1 MPTFDERALDW
12 DTPER
17 HEQARAIAT
26 LIVETVRPRP
36 TARVLEL
43 GAGTG
48 LLGLELL
55 PNVAEVVLSDASG
68 GMLEVADAKIATGAY
83 PGASTLSFTLTEDA
97 VPDDQFDL
105 VVSMMALHHVP
116 DTAAAVEVIAHLV
129 VSGGKIALVDLDA
142 EDGSFHSDAPGPVL
156 HGFERDGLRAELE
169 AAGFSDI
176 AFQVAWEVQRDDRT
190 YPMFLV
196 TATRS

>member
-17 HEQARAIAT
+17 LEQARAIAA
-26 LIVETVRPRP
+26 LIVDAVQPRP

-55 PNVAEVVLSDASG
+55 PNVAQVVLSDASG
-68 GMLEVADAKIATGAY
+68 GMLEVADTKIATGAY
-83 PGASTLSFTLTEDA
+83 PGASTLPFTLTEDA
-97 VPDDQFDL
+97 APDDQFDL

-116 DTAAAVEVIAHLV
+116 DTAAAVAVIAHLV

-156 HGFERDGLRAELE
+156 HGFDRDGLRAELA

-176 AFQVAWEVQRDDRT
+176 AFQVAWEVERDDRT